1 MLTENIPFEMKHIIT
16 LPYPGPLERSKT
28 DSFYISHRFAEILSR
43 AQLDLAQMI
52 TLGTV

>member
-1 MLTENIPFEMKHIIT
+1 MLTESIPFEMEHIIT
-16 LPYPGPLERSKT
+16 FPYPGPIERCKT
-28 DSFYISHRFAEILSR
+28 DSFYISRRFAEILSR

>member
-1 MLTENIPFEMKHIIT
+1 MEHIIT
-16 LPYPGPLERSKT
+16 LPYPGPRERCKT